1 MNYYEAQEFFKSIYP
16 GKQISFDF
24 DAKCYGSLEIVHTDG
39 SPNILHH
46 IESNKVLVSVEGMDP
61 FYTPIVPHRT
71 LVTWQAVKGFI
82 NSHTD
87 VSIPPANLETLANL
101 RKNADPNYLVC
112 LNEYVVMSGMTTEQ
126 IDNKVVI
133 FDAQMKE
140 KTENAS
146 RISA

>member
-46 IESNKVLVSVEGMDP
+46 IESTKILVSVEGMDP

-87 VSIPPANLETLANL
+87 VAIPPANLETLATLKN
-101 RKNADPNYLVC
+101 NADPNYQVC
-112 LNEYVVMSGMTTEQ
+112 LNEHALMSGLTPEQ
-126 IDNKVVI
+126 IDSKVI
-133 FDAQMKE
+133 SYDLKMKE
-140 KTENAS
+140 KLAIAS
-146 RISA
+146 IQ